1 MNFHRLA
8 LTILALPL
16 GLFADEAKPRPNIVI
31 IFTDDQGYADLGC
44 YGSEKI
50 RTPRLD
56 RMAAEGIRFT
66 NFHVASSV
74 CSASRASLLTGRYS
88 SRHGV
93 RGVFVPGNSGMSPDE
108 VTLAEVLRPIG
119 YATACIGKW
128 HLGDAPQFLPTTQ
141 GFDTYFG
148 IPYSNDMY
156 IGPDQTFAPD
166 STFRDG
172 WTRERAIEAQAFVK
186 KNAAKRAAIAAKGLR
201 DLVPL
206 MEGKQIVEFPADQAS
221 LTRRY
226 FDRAIDFINRA
237 TTGKKSFFIY
247 LAPAMPHVPLFASS
261 EFLGKST
268 RGLYGDTVE
277 EIDHHVGRLLDH
289 LTTRGLDENT
299 LVIFSSDNG
308 PWLGKGAAAGS
319 SGPFRDGK
327 FSVYEGGLRVPAI
340 IRWPTRIPARQT
352 SDALV
357 STIDLFPTLARF
369 THTPLPDR
377 PLDGKDISAH
387 LLNPSAPFAPQPF
400 FCMNNGRPVGV
411 IDGDWKYLPHGG
423 AKNPTQDAPPE
434 LYNLTKDPGEKN
446 NLAAA
451 HPDIVARLHA
461 ILESAHSGKESK
473 RKSKSKE

>member
-1 MNFHRLA
+1 MKLRLFA

-16 GLFADEAKPRPNIVI
+16 GLFADDAKPRPNIVI
-31 IFTDDQGYADLGC
+31 IFTDDQGYADLGS

-66 NFHVASSV
+66 NFHVAASV

-93 RGVFVPGNSGMSPDE
+93 RGVFAPGNSGMSPDE
-108 VTLAEVLRPIG
+108 LTLAEFLRPRG

-128 HLGDAPQFLPTTQ
+128 HLGDASQFLPTAQ

-156 IGPDQTFAPD
+156 VGPSQAWAENA
-166 STFRDG
+166 TFRDG
-172 WTRERAIEAQAFVK
+172 WTRERALEAQAFVK
-186 KNAAKRAAIAAKGLR
+186 KNAANRPAIEAKDLR

-206 MEGKQIVEFPADQAS
+206 MEAQQIVEFPADQAS

-226 FDRAIDFINRA
+226 FNRA
-237 TTGKKSFFIY
+237 TDFIDRAAAAKKPFFIY
-247 LAPAMPHVPLFASS
+247 LTPAMPHVPLFASS

-268 RGLYGDTVE
+268 GGLYGDTVE
-277 EIDHHVGRLLDH
+277 EVDHHVGRLLDH
-289 LTTRGLDENT
+289 LAARGLDENT
-299 LVIFSSDNG
+299 LVLFTSDNG
-308 PWLGKGAAAGS
+308 PWLGKGKDSGS
-319 SGPFRDGK
+319 AGPFRDGK
-327 FSVYEGGLRVPAI
+327 FSTYEGGLRVPAI
-340 IRWPTRIPARQT
+340 VRWPTRIPARQT

-369 THTPLPDR
+369 THTPLPDL
-377 PLDGKDISAH
+377 PLDGQDISAH
-387 LLNPSAPFAPQPF
+387 LLTPSAPFAPQPF

-411 IDGDWKYLPHGG
+411 IDENWKYLPHGG
-423 AKNPTQDAPPE
+423 ARNPAQDAPPE
-434 LYNLTKDPGEKN
+434 LYNLTKDLGEKT

-451 HPDIVARLHA
+451 NPDIIARLHV
-461 ILESAHSGKESK
+461 ILEAAQSGTRKSGKP
-473 RKSKSKE
+473 

>member
-1 MNFHRLA
+1 VNYHVFAFCL
-8 LTILALPL
+8 LLFPL
-16 GLFADEAKPRPNIVI
+16 SAAHASDQQPNIVV

-44 YGSEKI
+44 YGSDKI

-66 NFHVASSV
+66 NFHVAASV

-108 VTLAEVLRPIG
+108 LTLAESLRPRG

-128 HLGDAPQFLPTTQ
+128 HLGDAPQFLPTAQ

-156 IGPDQTFAPD
+156 VGPSQAWADNA
-166 STFRDG
+166 TFRDG
-172 WTRERAIEAQAFVK
+172 WTRERALEAQAFVK
-186 KNAAKRAAIAAKGLR
+186 KNAANRAAIEAKGLR

-226 FDRAIDFINRA
+226 FNRALDFIDRA
-237 TTGKKSFFIY
+237 TTDKKPFFIY
-247 LAPAMPHVPLFASS
+247 LTPAMPHVPLFASS
-261 EFLGKST
+261 EFIGQSP

-289 LTTRGLDENT
+289 LAARGLDENT
-299 LVIFSSDNG
+299 VVLFASDNG
-308 PWLGKGAAAGS
+308 PWLGKGDATGS
-319 SGPFRDGK
+319 AGPFRDGK
-327 FSVYEGGLRVPAI
+327 FSTYEGGLRVPAI
-340 IRWPTRIPARQT
+340 IRWPTRIPAGQT

-369 THTPLPDR
+369 TRTPLPDR
-377 PLDGKDISAH
+377 PLDGQDLSAH
-387 LLNPSAPFAPQPF
+387 LLTPSAPFVSQPY
-400 FCMNNGRPVGV
+400 FCMNDGQPVGV
-411 IDGDWKYLPHGG
+411 ISGPWKLLPHGG
-423 AKNPTQDAPPE
+423 KRKPSPEYAPE
-434 LYNLTKDPGEKN
+434 LYNLTDDPGEKN
-446 NLAAA
+446 NLASA
-451 HPDIVARLHA
+451 HPEKVRELQALLQTFPSTH
-461 ILESAHSGKESK
+461 
-473 RKSKSKE
+473 